1 MTFSLQERIPDSNFS
16 TDAGKCPFGI
26 NALLWKSKLFYPL
39 EINLINNLKK
49 RQQRIANC
57 SNVLFEKLLKQ
68 QWKMQNFI
76 INIVITRRKE
86 ILENKALIEMNSFYV
101 FVKLQKCLSKNSS
114 KHW

>member
-1 MTFSLQERIPDSNFS
+1 MLVKRTEKFHKFFMTFSLQEKIPDSNFS

-26 NALLWKSKLFYPL
+26 NALLWKSKQS
-39 EINLINNLKK
+39 K
-49 RQQRIANC
+49 RIANC

-76 INIVITRRKE
+76 ITIVITRRKE
-86 ILENKALIEMNSFYV
+86 ILENKTLIEMNSFYV

>member
-1 MTFSLQERIPDSNFS
+1 MTFSLQKRIPDSNFS

-26 NALLWKSKLFYPL
+26 NALLSKSKLFYPL

-68 QWKMQNFI
+68 Q
-76 INIVITRRKE
+76 
-86 ILENKALIEMNSFYV
+86 
-101 FVKLQKCLSKNSS
+101 
-114 KHW
+114 